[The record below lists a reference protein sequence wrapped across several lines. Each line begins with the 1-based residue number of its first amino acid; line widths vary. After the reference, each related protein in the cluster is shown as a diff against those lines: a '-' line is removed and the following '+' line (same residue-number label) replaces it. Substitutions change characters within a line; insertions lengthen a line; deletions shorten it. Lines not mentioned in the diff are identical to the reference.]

1 MDTCDTGV
9 RPTAHRSLKQQQRV
23 QKVGTIH
30 VMVMVE
36 ECVDVPP
43 NTEPEWDDSED
54 ALLAS
59 WEEGWSLCEAPQL
72 FAMAGYTYSQQ
83 LAEQE

>member
-9 RPTAHRSLKQQQRV
+9 RPMVRQSLKQQWRV
-23 QKVGTIH
+23 QKVGAIRA
-30 VMVMVE
+30 MVMVE

-43 NTEPEWDDSED
+43 GAKPEWDDSKD

-59 WEEGWSLCEAPQL
+59 WEEGQSLHHNCSLWQGTPTHSSWL
-72 FAMAGYTYSQQ
+72 SRSI
-83 LAEQE
+83 